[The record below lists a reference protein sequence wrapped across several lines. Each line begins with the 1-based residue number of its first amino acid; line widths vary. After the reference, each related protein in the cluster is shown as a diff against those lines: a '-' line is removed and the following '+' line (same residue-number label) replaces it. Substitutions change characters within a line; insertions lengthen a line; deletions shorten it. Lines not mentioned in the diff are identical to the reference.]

1 MGTYVSSLLLGG
13 KEWDGMEDWTVIGL
27 GCFQCCSLV
36 VRPPSPLPSSKVL
49 YTSLC
54 FSLLIASA
62 LIGRFSECRGTPKP
76 TLMGPAISASA
87 HPFHSIL
94 FYSKLMDKTAS
105 FSSYSKRKREI
116 LKYRFPG
123 SPVNTEIT
131 FASNANK

>member
-1 MGTYVSSLLLGG
+1 MEWKTGLLLV
-13 KEWDGMEDWTVIGL
+13 WVVFNAVLWSLGL
-27 GCFQCCSLV
+27 L
-36 VRPPSPLPSSKVL
+36 PPLPSSKVL